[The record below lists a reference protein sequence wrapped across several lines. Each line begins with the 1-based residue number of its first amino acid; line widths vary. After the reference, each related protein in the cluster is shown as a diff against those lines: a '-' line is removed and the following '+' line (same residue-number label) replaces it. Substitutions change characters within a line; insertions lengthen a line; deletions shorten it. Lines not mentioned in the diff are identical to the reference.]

1 MSLKQSHSAVR
12 HNNGSVSGSATNW
25 PIKQTSQKASLSL
38 SPSPPTSLSPPHPP
52 PHPLDIPPHKHALKV
67 PITFVRNN
75 NKLFFPRDSCVNE
88 VSECLEGN
96 FKIIRNCTTTSPTK
110 CKGCAEGHYFDPG
123 YGEHGGCIR
132 CSKPCG
138 IFQKETKKCE
148 TAHDRLCTAR
158 KLIDIL
164 GKSKPIKPRA
174 LKMPGHLRP
183 YVLLF
188 FISYINLFVYLF
200 PIDVKCENLLLSF
213 GSTYLFRIIHKS
225 FSIYHCKGWGSGYI
239 ACFTSRLLIYKKTL
253 LGASGGVKK
262 TILNMFI
269 SCFCGCCCS
278 HSWFFYFYYFLFIY
292 LLFKFSSSVCVSK

>member
-1 MSLKQSHSAVR
+1 MCSTQQWPSPRLSHKLA
-12 HNNGSVSGSATNW
+12 NKTNL
-25 PIKQTSQKASLSL
+25 IKSISLSRSFPTPFFTP
-38 SPSPPTSLSPPHPP
+38 SPSPSTP
-52 PHPLDIPPHKHALKV
+52 PPHKHGLKM

-75 NKLFFPRDSCVNE
+75 NKFLFSHDSCINE

-123 YGEHGGCIR
+123 SGEHGGCIR

-138 IFQKETKKCE
+138 IFQKETRKCE

-183 YVLLF
+183 YFLLF

-200 PIDVKCENLLLSF
+200 TIDVNYENLVLVQ
-213 GSTYLFRIIHKS
+213 
-225 FSIYHCKGWGSGYI
+225 
-239 ACFTSRLLIYKKTL
+239 LIC
-253 LGASGGVKK
+253 LG
-262 TILNMFI
+262 
-269 SCFCGCCCS
+269 
-278 HSWFFYFYYFLFIY
+278 
-292 LLFKFSSSVCVSK
+292 

>member
-1 MSLKQSHSAVR
+1 M
-12 HNNGSVSGSATNW
+12 
-25 PIKQTSQKASLSL
+25 
-38 SPSPPTSLSPPHPP
+38 
-52 PHPLDIPPHKHALKV
+52 

-75 NKLFFPRDSCVNE
+75 NKFLFSHDSCINE

-110 CKGCAEGHYFDPG
+110 CKGCAEGHYFDLR

-138 IFQKETKKCE
+138 IFQKETRKCE

-188 FISYINLFVYLF
+188 FISYKSRQPIIFV
-200 PIDVKCENLLLSF
+200 IHCRDVSFARIFLPFCSGRFIVSPCHKCCV
-213 GSTYLFRIIHKS
+213 GSCRI
-225 FSIYHCKGWGSGYI
+225 F
-239 ACFTSRLLIYKKTL
+239 AL
-253 LGASGGVKK
+253 
-262 TILNMFI
+262 
-269 SCFCGCCCS
+269 
-278 HSWFFYFYYFLFIY
+278 FYFDEGPSSSP
-292 LLFKFSSSVCVSK
+292 LLF

>member
-1 MSLKQSHSAVR
+1 M
-12 HNNGSVSGSATNW
+12 
-25 PIKQTSQKASLSL
+25 
-38 SPSPPTSLSPPHPP
+38 
-52 PHPLDIPPHKHALKV
+52 

-75 NKLFFPRDSCVNE
+75 NKLLFSRDSCVNE
-88 VSECLEGN
+88 VSKCLEGN

-110 CKGCAEGHYFDPG
+110 CKGCAKGHYFDLG

-138 IFQKETKKCE
+138 IFQKETRKCE

-158 KLIDIL
+158 NLIDIF

-183 YVLLF
+183 YFLLF

-225 FSIYHCKGWGSGYI
+225 FSIYHCKDWGSGYI
-239 ACFTSRLLIYKKTL
+239 ACFTSRLLISKKPYREL
-253 LGASGGVKK
+253 QVESRKL
-262 TILNMFI
+262 
-269 SCFCGCCCS
+269 
-278 HSWFFYFYYFLFIY
+278 Y
-292 LLFKFSSSVCVSK
+292 

>member
-1 MSLKQSHSAVR
+1 M
-12 HNNGSVSGSATNW
+12 
-25 PIKQTSQKASLSL
+25 
-38 SPSPPTSLSPPHPP
+38 
-52 PHPLDIPPHKHALKV
+52 

-75 NKLFFPRDSCVNE
+75 NKLLFSRDSCVNE

-123 YGEHGGCIR
+123 YGEHGGCVP
-132 CSKPCG
+132 CSQPCDG
-138 IFQKETKKCE
+138 IFQKETRKCE

-225 FSIYHCKGWGSGYI
+225 FSIYHCKDWGSGYI
-239 ACFTSRLLIYKKTL
+239 ACFTSRLLIYKKPYREL
-253 LGASGGVKK
+253 QVESM
-262 TILNMFI
+262 LNMFI

-292 LLFKFSSSVCVSK
+292 LLFKFSSSVCVSELLSRVLSFYSRWFHLGEWAEKGFSLQFKLISRISELTQVSFCVRARCY

>member
-1 MSLKQSHSAVR
+1 MAEQFGAVLDLWKWHWANKGSCISVLKTVPQCRSTQQWLSLWLSHKLA
-12 HNNGSVSGSATNW
+12 NKTNL
-25 PIKQTSQKASLSL
+25 IKSIPLSL

-88 VSECLEGN
+88 VSKCLEGN

-110 CKGCAEGHYFDPG
+110 CKGCAKGHYFDPG

-132 CSKPCG
+132 CSQPCG
-138 IFQKETKKCE
+138 IFQKETRKCE

-158 KLIDIL
+158 NLIDIF

-200 PIDVKCENLLLSF
+200 PIEVKCENLLLSF

-225 FSIYHCKGWGSGYI
+225 FSIYYTVNVRVRG
-239 ACFTSRLLIYKKTL
+239 TL
-253 LGASGGVKK
+253 LVSLLV
-262 TILNMFI
+262 
-269 SCFCGCCCS
+269 
-278 HSWFFYFYYFLFIY
+278 SWFIKNPIGSFRWSQEHYT
-292 LLFKFSSSVCVSK
+292 